1 MGAYLYHAGAITI
14 GTVYLFFQYTELL
27 RRPLEDISDQLREFQ
42 KASAGVGRIRQL
54 AAIKPT
60 VLDGAGADF
69 PTGALEVTFDRV
81 VFEYADEV
89 RTEVRG
95 LRTEDSANSV
105 LSPQSS
111 VLSDISFTLAPAMC
125 WGCSVAPA
133 AAKPR

>member
-1 MGAYLYHAGAITI
+1 MGAYLYQAGAITI

-54 AAIKPT
+54 AAVEPT
-60 VLDGAGADF
+60 ILDGPGAAF
-69 PTGALEVTFDRV
+69 PPGALEVAFDGV
-81 VFEYADEV
+81 SFEYADEP

-95 LRTEDSANSV
+95 LRTENGADSV

-111 VLSDISFTLAPAMC
+111 VLADISFTLAP
-125 WGCSVAPA
+125 G
-133 AAKPR
+133 